1 MNFSTQ
7 KEGERSP
14 VMIYAF
20 VQDGQNIEILRQ
32 QWETISSYAESR
44 NLTVDRRLDSTSF
57 DPEMFKENDVLL
69 IEKTFRLGKDI
80 RAITAIMR
88 ELLQKGVV
96 ICSCEDNLK
105 FGEDDV
111 LSQVMARIFGIV
123 TDTAEELQSR
133 LTKEALTLRK
143 QAGQTLG
150 RPYGKKNKSYKLDAK
165 KNEIRKL
172 LRGSKTESEISRL
185 LNIPRSSLFI
195 YMKDHPELKA
205 EAV

>member
-1 MNFSTQ
+1 MNFFTQ

-32 QWETISSYAESR
+32 QWEAISSYAESR
-44 NLTVDRRLDSTSF
+44 NLTVDQWLDSTSF
-57 DPEMFKENDVLL
+57 DPEMFKESDILL

-80 RAITAIMR
+80 RAIALLMR
-88 ELLQKGVV
+88 DLLQKDVI
-96 ICSCEDNLK
+96 ICSCKDDLK
-105 FGEDDV
+105 FGGDSSSKSAAQV
-111 LSQVMARIFGIV
+111 LGVVADI
-123 TDTAEELQSR
+123 AEELRSR

-150 RPYGKKNKSYKLDAK
+150 RPYGKKNKSHKLDVK

-172 LRGSKTESEISRL
+172 LRSGKTEPEICRL

-195 YMKDHPELKA
+195 YVKNHPELKA